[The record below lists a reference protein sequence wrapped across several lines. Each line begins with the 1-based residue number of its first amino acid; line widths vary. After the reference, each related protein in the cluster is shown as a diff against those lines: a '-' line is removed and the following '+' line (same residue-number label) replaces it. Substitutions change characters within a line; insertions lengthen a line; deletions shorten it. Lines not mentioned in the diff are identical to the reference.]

1 MSYVQHVTKN
11 RYSPGSGTTNSPD
24 WNFKTRKYIKNWN
37 TQTSIFKVINCN
49 FMNLFWYLWTHGISN
64 IYGAC
69 AKRYV
74 IFAAINIV
82 VLKLDIKISFFI
94 YNKDIFTKIQ
104 MLQITFI
111 FIVTS
116 LTASKTTEQVF
127 VVRSNRFWH
136 SRMTN
141 CLRASKWR
149 WADFPNNAILLCV
162 SATSAILST
171 FSLSTLLFTSKHS
184 WSKLSLSA

>member
-1 MSYVQHVTKN
+1 M
-11 RYSPGSGTTNSPD
+11 
-24 WNFKTRKYIKNWN
+24 
-37 TQTSIFKVINCN
+37 
-49 FMNLFWYLWTHGISN
+49 FWYLWTHGISN

-82 VLKLDIKISFFI
+82 VLKLDIKIPFSI
-94 YNKDIFTKIQ
+94 YNKNILTEGVYFSIQ
-104 MLQITFI
+104 MHQIAII
-111 FIVTS
+111 FIGTS
-116 LTASKTTEQVF
+116 LTASNTTEQVF
-127 VVRSNRFWH
+127 VVKSNRFWH
-136 SRMTN
+136 SRITN

-149 WADFPNNAILLCV
+149 WADLPNNAILLCV

-184 WSKLSLSA
+184 WSKLSLSAWNTLMNQVSME